1 MYHMKHID
9 PGRHMPKPRAAPI
22 PVDLSSPEAG
32 MAALRTFFNVAAA
45 WKLGPGAQMAIL
57 GLRSRSTFNR
67 WKQGEGVALSPDTAE
82 RLSYVF
88 GIYKALR
95 VLLPDPKAADQWI
108 HRPNDAPLF
117 GGRPAIERLAAG
129 HVADLYQVRQ
139 YLDAQ
144 RGGWN

>member
-1 MYHMKHID
+1 
-9 PGRHMPKPRAAPI
+9 
-22 PVDLSSPEAG
+22 VDVFGPEAG
-32 MAALRTFFNVAAA
+32 AAALRTFFGIAAA
-45 WKLGPGAQMAIL
+45 WRLPAGVQMALL

-67 WKQGEGVALSPDTAE
+67 WKENEAVALSPDTIE

-88 GIYKALR
+88 GIYKALQ
-95 VLLPDPKAADQWI
+95 VLFPDAKAADEWI

-117 GGRPAIERLAAG
+117 GGRPALERLAAG

>member
-1 MYHMKHID
+1 
-9 PGRHMPKPRAAPI
+9 MPSPRAQPA
-22 PVDLSSPEAG
+22 PVDVSSPEAG
-32 MAALRTFFNVAAA
+32 AAALRTFFAIAAA
-45 WKLGPGAQMAIL
+45 WRLPAGAQMALL

-67 WKQGEGVALSPDTAE
+67 WKENESVALSPDTIE

-88 GIYKALR
+88 GIYKALQ
-95 VLLPDPKAADQWI
+95 VLFPDAKAADEWI
-108 HRPNDAPLF
+108 HRPNAAPLF
-117 GGRPAIERLAAG
+117 GGRPALERLAAG